1 MSLKIAATS
10 MLVVIGL
17 VTATVVGSY
26 ISNHNA
32 AVSWEAKI
40 SRSDSGTKNRLSSY
54 TMTMRDIAQVPDM
67 LIEDFTR
74 AANAIYEGRYGPN
87 GSQAMMQWITEQNI
101 PFDQSIYTRI
111 ADVITA
117 GRKEF
122 ELGQAQKI
130 ELCEGYEAARRF
142 MWSGFWMRVA
152 GFPDRDIV
160 TMCRI
165 VLDASTNRVFQTF
178 EAEEV
183 RLRN

>member
-1 MSLKIAATS
+1 MSAKMI
-10 MLVVIGL
+10 LVSVLVFLLL
-17 VTATVVGSY
+17 VTALGIGSY
-26 ISNHNA
+26 ISNHNE

-40 SRSDSGTKNRLSSY
+40 ARSDTGTKNRLSGY
-54 TMTMRDIAQVPDM
+54 TMTMRDIAQIPDM

-74 AANAIYEGRYGPN
+74 AANAIYEGRYGPD
-87 GSQAMMQWITEQNI
+87 GSQAMMQWITEQNL

-130 ELCEGYEAARRF
+130 ELCEGYEAARRYV
-142 MWSGFWMRVA
+142 WSGFWMRLA

-160 TMCRI
+160 TMCRV
-165 VLDASTNRVFQTF
+165 VLDTTTNRVFQTF
-178 EAEEV
+178 EAENIK
-183 RLRN
+183 LRN

>member
-1 MSLKIAATS
+1 MSAKLLGLSLLT
-10 MLVVIGL
+10 VVGISAL
-17 VTATVVGSY
+17 TVVGSY

-32 AVSWEAKI
+32 AVNWEAKI
-40 SRSDSGTKNRLSSY
+40 ARSDSGTKNKLSGY

-67 LIEDFTR
+67 LIEDFTK
-74 AANAIYEGRYGPN
+74 AANAIYEGRYGPD
-87 GSQAMMQWITEQNI
+87 GSQAMMQWITEQNL

-130 ELCEGYEAARRF
+130 ELCEGYEAARRYV
-142 MWSGFWMRVA
+142 WTGFWMRVA

-165 VLDASTNRVFQTF
+165 VLDSTTNRVFETF
-178 EAEEV
+178 ESEQIK
-183 RLRN
+183 LRN